1 MSRTVPKTFKRP
13 SYYLQ
18 GNLSNVTSPQ
28 QSSSYFPQHLSLD
41 LSKEKDLITPLKDV
55 NPHST
60 TSQTSIK
67 KLGLLL
73 DPHKD
78 RSLAAQVM
86 TSTTT
91 GSSMHASPKSLLEV
105 SKKFSKLK
113 STNATNT
120 SGEFTLI
127 SPKDLVRKAMSK
139 LKTKEN
145 SKEMQRTASATSKN
159 FRKSLSLRFTPQ
171 LTDKKDENLKT
182 LSTTYEENLPLT
194 RTTSV
199 SNNKEKAA
207 KLRRMKKIYND
218 DLLRLSRSNTYSS
231 PQDSMHLWTESGT
244 PNKSL
249 SGGMWSVMVS
259 MPNSTTNKQAK
270 QYFGTMG
277 HMEHL
282 EKQKIRSG
290 SKGEKSHKKV
300 GSLDQLDLR
309 PKEYK
314 TSLRSRGS
322 TGIQQGQKSVEMRK
336 YRAEHKAMSMSF
348 TGNHS
353 RVGSQFNI
361 NNDGI
366 GRPNSPLLNQHGIVQ
381 EESHDTEVLLT
392 DEGTLS
398 MEQREAKDLKGKG
411 GSINEL
417 KNWTSNLSFD
427 EQRERKTTEAERNVK
442 HAQETMLERLRE
454 ALGSEEYVK
463 REDYERVVQEKR
475 ELEEFV
481 DAVREENEK
490 LRAFFV
496 QLKNSGWGQGQDGNQ
511 GLKELC
517 VKQQKELEI
526 LKRREGAVKNVLK
539 MIYQTGI
546 DMNEFNEGNE
556 EQLFTETQY
565 TEEGEGQLLNTLN
578 TEQEQDQEMTTV
590 NYTAKESNYS
600 LIGNGQEDSIQ
611 KSDGTLSEI
620 MTTEGKA
627 MSEIKEDDQESS
639 IILFNAAKKNVAEAK
654 STADSSPIYSSKL
667 KNPIANL
674 KTKMYNRLKLDL
686 TSLGTNG
693 SQPKSHVFSSQSSG
707 DKFHIGNYIMTDG
720 CQSVG
725 FHDEFMSK
733 LEEFSE
739 SWRQAAML
747 QKKF

>member
-13 SYYLQ
+13 TYYLQ
-18 GNLSNVTSPQ
+18 GNLSNATSPQ

-86 TSTTT
+86 TSTT

-113 STNATNT
+113 STNTTNT
-120 SGEFTLI
+120 SGEFALI

-145 SKEMQRTASATSKN
+145 NTGKPEMLRTASATSKN

-171 LTDKKDENLKT
+171 LTDKKEETLKT
-182 LSTTYEENLPLT
+182 LSPTYEENLPLT
-194 RTTSV
+194 RTTST
-199 SNNKEKAA
+199 SNKEKAA

-231 PQDSMHLWTESGT
+231 PQESMHLWTETGT

-259 MPNSTTNKQAK
+259 MPNSTTNKGAK
-270 QYFGTMG
+270 QYFGTMT
-277 HMEHL
+277 HTDLL

-290 SKGEKSHKKV
+290 SKHEKSHKKV

-314 TSLRSRGS
+314 TSLKTRNHLP
-322 TGIQQGQKSVEMRK
+322 GQKSVEMRK
-336 YRAEHKAMSMSF
+336 YRTEHNKAVSMSF
-348 TGNHS
+348 NHS
-353 RVGSQFNI
+353 RVGSQFTI
-361 NNDGI
+361 NAFDAN
-366 GRPNSPLLNQHGIVQ
+366 GRPNSPLLNQNYGEIVQ
-381 EESHDTEVLLT
+381 EESQDTEILLT

-398 MEQREAKDLKGKG
+398 MEQRDVNDLKGKA

-417 KNWTSNLSFD
+417 KNWTNNLPLD
-427 EQRERKTTEAERNVK
+427 EEKERKANEAANNVR
-442 HAQETMLERLRE
+442 HAQETMLEKLRD
-454 ALGSEEYVK
+454 ALGNEEFVK
-463 REDYERVVQEKR
+463 REEYERVVHEKR
-475 ELEEFV
+475 ELEEIV
-481 DAVREENEK
+481 DLVREENEK
-490 LRAFFV
+490 LRAFFI
-496 QLKNSGWGQGQDGNQ
+496 QLKNSGWGQHQEGSQ
-511 GLKELC
+511 GLKELV
-517 VKQQKELEI
+517 VKQQKELEV

-539 MIYQTGI
+539 LIYQTGM
-546 DMNEFNEGNE
+546 DVNEFMGSPNDGNGNDD

-565 TEEGEGQLLNTLN
+565 TEEADFLN
-578 TEQEQDQEMTTV
+578 TEITAQLTNNFTDKT
-590 NYTAKESNYS
+590 TAKYSNYS
-600 LIGNGQEDSIQ
+600 LGGPYQEESMQ
-611 KSDGTLSEI
+611 KSEETLSEI

-627 MSEIKEDDQESS
+627 MSEIKEDNEESS
-639 IILFNAAKKNVAEAK
+639 
-654 STADSSPIYSSKL
+654 SKQW
-667 KNPIANL
+667 N
-674 KTKMYNRLKLDL
+674 
-686 TSLGTNG
+686 
-693 SQPKSHVFSSQSSG
+693 
-707 DKFHIGNYIMTDG
+707 
-720 CQSVG
+720 C
-725 FHDEFMSK
+725 
-733 LEEFSE
+733 
-739 SWRQAAML
+739 
-747 QKKF
+747 